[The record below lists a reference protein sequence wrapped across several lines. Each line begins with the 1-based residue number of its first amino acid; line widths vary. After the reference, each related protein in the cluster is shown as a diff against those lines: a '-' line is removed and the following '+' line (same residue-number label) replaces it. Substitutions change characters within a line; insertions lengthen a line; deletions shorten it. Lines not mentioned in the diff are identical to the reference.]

1 MRVSR
6 GMCTF
11 VPDCC
16 MYSAVFMEKT
26 TDDDMIRLLIFL
38 VLLTM
43 AAGGRAQ
50 VRGLVV
56 GTDTRLPLRDALVI
70 TDNGQRTKTDY
81 LGRFAV
87 EHPFRSASI
96 GCAGYVA
103 VNRSVEEMRRD
114 TIFLLPTLV
123 RLEGVVIYA
132 PKRMADP
139 KKWARDACA
148 GLELVQKGPTGLNL
162 LGFLSLFGGGQRY
175 VSEEKREKQRRIL
188 EKY

>member
-1 MRVSR
+1 
-6 GMCTF
+6 
-11 VPDCC
+11 
-16 MYSAVFMEKT
+16 
-26 TDDDMIRLLIFL
+26 MITLRFLIFL
-38 VLLTM
+38 VLLLTTVCS
-43 AAGGRAQ
+43 RAQ
-50 VRGLVV
+50 VRGLIV
-56 GTDTRLPLRDALVI
+56 GTDTRLPLRDALII

-81 LGRFAV
+81 LGHFTV

-103 VNRSVEEMRRD
+103 VSRSVEEMRRD

-132 PKRMADP
+132 PKRQADP

-148 GLELVQKGPTGLNL
+148 GLMPKGPTGLNL
-162 LGFLSLFGGGQRY
+162 LGFLSLFGGSGQRY

-188 EKY
+188 ERY

>member
-1 MRVSR
+1 MLL
-6 GMCTF
+6 
-11 VPDCC
+11 
-16 MYSAVFMEKT
+16 
-26 TDDDMIRLLIFL
+26 IRCLIFL
-38 VLLTM
+38 ILQMIAVRSL
-43 AAGGRAQ
+43 AQ
-50 VRGLVV
+50 VHGLIY

-81 LGRFAV
+81 LGRFSV

-103 VNRSVEEMRRD
+103 VSRSVEEMCRD
-114 TIFLLPTLV
+114 TVFLLPTLV

-132 PKRMADP
+132 PKRQADP
-139 KKWARDACA
+139 KKWAHAACA
-148 GLELVQKGPTGLNL
+148 GVTQKGPTGLNL